1 MSSAATATV
10 NRAPGVVWGRRGD
23 DGETVILVSRTGSYH
38 TLNVMGAQMWALLE
52 PGMTIERI
60 IAAISNE
67 YDASAEE
74 IERDVKR
81 FVRELEDLGAVM
93 IGTPAR

>member
-1 MSSAATATV
+1 
-10 NRAPGVVWGRRGD
+10 
-23 DGETVILVSRTGSYH
+23 
-38 TLNVMGAQMWALLE
+38 MWALLE